1 MPKIPKQLFKQKP
14 IRAEF
19 SYEIK
24 NENFCSSVKPHA
36 LIFVV
41 SKSSNYD
48 SRNAIRRTWGNFAR
62 ITSLNKFSHLYLK
75 LFFLIDIDET
85 RLISISLEQTLF

>member
-1 MPKIPKQLFKQKP
+1 MVPKFYGPKQLFKQKP

-24 NENFCSSVKPHA
+24 NENFCSSVSKP
-36 LIFVV
+36 
-41 SKSSNYD
+41 SNYD
-48 SRNAIRRTWGNFAR
+48 SLNAIRRTWGNFAR

-75 LFFLIDIDET
+75 LLFLIDIDET
-85 RLISISLEQTLF
+85 CLISISLEQTLF

>member
-1 MPKIPKQLFKQKP
+1 PKQLFKQKP

-24 NENFCSSVKPHA
+24 NENFCSSVSKP
-36 LIFVV
+36 
-41 SKSSNYD
+41 SNYD
-48 SRNAIRRTWGNFAR
+48 SLNAIRRTWGNFAR